1 VQTKFVCTAINR
13 FPFVFDYS
21 AAAWAF
27 LCGMEIHSSPHRELC
42 RLPACDFV
50 CERNLVARI
59 GTQVRVRLKVTEH
72 FGLTGGS
79 RERSPRRLPLALGE
93 REVVTLSI

>member
-1 VQTKFVCTAINR
+1 VQTKFVCTAKIDFR
-13 FPFVFDYS
+13 SFSITVLPS
-21 AAAWAF
+21 GRS
-27 LCGMEIHSSPHRELC
+27 LRHEIHSSPHRELC

-72 FGLTGGS
+72 FG
-79 RERSPRRLPLALGE
+79 
-93 REVVTLSI
+93 